1 MILPPAGTVYS
12 RMSDGGPWVT
22 LMAADTSAGLSLQPV
37 VTVTTAGRFPPSG
50 LGDAVRRSL
59 SPSLEIVIHPAS
71 QAGRPTAPDSWLP

>member
-71 QAGRPTAPDSWLP
+71 QAASHRS